1 MVKRDQYTAVKRK
14 DTKVHFAG
22 RHYLSFYLLFSA
34 FPTAICPPL
43 HPYTHTRTH
52 MDTLVFTHTGFLHFS
67 GLVPL
72 AVCLSV
78 CMELVGWAGS
88 WEVWWSVSSVDVD
101 GPWSEARAWL
111 LKRSL
116 FCASEPALPVLF
128 HPCR

>member
-1 MVKRDQYTAVKRK
+1 MSI
-14 DTKVHFAG
+14 
-22 RHYLSFYLLFSA
+22 SFSLLLA
-34 FPTAICPPL
+34 PTSNTCSQIC
-43 HPYTHTRTH
+43 
-52 MDTLVFTHTGFLHFS
+52 GLHFS
-67 GLVPL
+67 CLVSP

-78 CMELVGWAGS
+78 RIELVGWAS
-88 WEVWWSVSSVDVD
+88 SCEVWWSVSSVDVD